1 MAKPKFDYN
10 GDAFYDEIEQLAK
23 QGQKD
28 SEIAYALGLKF
39 GVDLNPQVF
48 NRMKNGK
55 YENDSLHRKRQAGHG
70 RRGRDHLLRR
80 QRLSSSADLL
90 PQCCGLK
97 DLKCTRHVCVL
108 QILPWAKI
116 SRRICYIVYGPVLVK
131 IEAKRNNFRH
141 GGSSGIYGAAYSW
154 NDRRG

>member
-70 RRGRDHLLRR
+70 RTRGEDGGRPD
-80 QRLSSSADLL
+80 
-90 PQCCGLK
+90 
-97 DLKCTRHVCVL
+97 
-108 QILPWAKI
+108 
-116 SRRICYIVYGPVLVK
+116 SRGDQ
-131 IEAKRNNFRH
+131 
-141 GGSSGIYGAAYSW
+141 GA
-154 NDRRG
+154 R